1 MFKLEIETDN
11 DAFSEDCRGEIAR
24 ILQKLVDDIYKA
36 KEPSKLIDINGNSVG
51 KVTWA
56 I

>member
-11 DAFSEDCRGEIAR
+11 DAFSDDCRGEIAR
-24 ILQKLVDDIYKA
+24 ILENLVTNIRNA
-36 KEPSKLIDINGNSVG
+36 KEPSKLLDYNGNTVG
-51 KVTWA
+51 KVIWG